1 MDKIIIFVYN
11 KLHYTYEY
19 IKVGS
24 YNLYKYIFL
33 INDDTNGRK
42 VDLEEIII
50 INNNNTLHNNNN
62 TLHNNTL
69 YGNTSFSTLNKR
81 NINNLGDNVAN
92 NGFQHKL
99 NNTNSIVNIQPLI
112 VKNLENINR
121 ENEKKLSDN
130 QQNDK
135 KVIDKKDILL
145 QQEKE
150 CIQMDNLIVVDSD
163 PDSEFE
169 TLESDNNESN
179 ESKKEYKIHE
189 EWEIVMN

>member
-1 MDKIIIFVYN
+1 MEDNIMDKIIIFVYN
-11 KLHYTYEY
+11 KLYYTYEY

-24 YNLYKYIFL
+24 YNLYKYIIL
-33 INDDTNGRK
+33 INDDTNGKK

-50 INNNNTLHNNNN
+50 IN
-62 TLHNNTL
+62 NNTL

>member
-1 MDKIIIFVYN
+1 MFIIYNNMNNNIIDTIVVYIYN
-11 KLHYTYEY
+11 KLYNTYEY
-19 IKVGS
+19 IKIGS
-24 YNLYKYIFL
+24 YNLYKYFFL
-33 INDDTNGRK
+33 INDDDKTNRK
-42 VDLEEIII
+42 VNLEEIII
-50 INNNNTLHNNNN
+50 IN
-62 TLHNNTL
+62 NNTL

-169 TLESDNNESN
+169 TLESDNNES
-179 ESKKEYKIHE
+179 KKEYKIHE